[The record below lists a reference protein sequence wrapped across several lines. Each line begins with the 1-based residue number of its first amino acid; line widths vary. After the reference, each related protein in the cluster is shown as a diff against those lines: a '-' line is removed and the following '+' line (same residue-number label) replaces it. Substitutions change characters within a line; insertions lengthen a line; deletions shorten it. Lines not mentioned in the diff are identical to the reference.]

1 MLQFGAH
8 SGASALRYMLSQY
21 LSQIM
26 QVKKLIKLFDF
37 FFQICCLN
45 SEICRNQMPD
55 SFSYD
60 PSSGYHRM
68 AIIVPFRNRFEE
80 LQEFVPHM
88 KKFLH
93 NQSIANDIYVVNQVK

>member
-1 MLQFGAH
+1 
-8 SGASALRYMLSQY
+8 
-21 LSQIM
+21 
-26 QVKKLIKLFDF
+26 
-37 FFQICCLN
+37 
-45 SEICRNQMPD
+45 MPD